1 MEILVAG
8 DYVPRNRINPLV
20 KDGNYEEIFGNV
32 QGIVK
37 SADYSIINFESPVT
51 EEGDKPIS
59 KSGPNLQC
67 TAKAVDAIK
76 YAGFDCAT
84 LANNHIRD
92 FGSDAVNRTIKL
104 LKDNGLDSVGAGKNI
119 KEAAK
124 TLYKDINGERL
135 AIINCAEHE
144 FSIAS
149 EEMAGANPLNPI
161 QQYYAIREAKEKA
174 DCVLVIIHGGHELHQ
189 LPSPRMQEIY
199 RFFIDAGADAVV
211 NGHQHCFSGYE
222 VYKEKPIFYGLGN
235 FCMDKSPIRVNQP
248 WNYGYMVKLSFNDG
262 NIVFELIPYE
272 QCGEKPGVFLLK
284 DRTAFDKRISEL
296 NKIIVSNEAL
306 KKATDDYYKSTEKKF
321 IVAHEPYSNIWLK
334 KLFSLHLLP
343 SFMSKKRMLNILNF
357 IECES
362 QRDRQII
369 AIKHKLNIE

>member
-1 MEILVAG
+1 MNILIAG
-8 DYVPRNRINPLV
+8 DYVPRNRLAPLV
-20 KDGNYEEIFGNV
+20 ESGRYENLFGEIRELV
-32 QGIVK
+32 C
-37 SADYSIINFESPVT
+37 SAEYSIINFESPIV
-51 EEGDKPIS
+51 EDGDKPIS
-59 KSGPNLQC
+59 KAGPNLRC
-67 TAKAVDAIK
+67 KAKAVDAIK
-76 YAGFDCAT
+76 YAGFNCAT

-92 FGSDAVNRTIKL
+92 YGSDAVNRTVRL
-104 LKDNGLDSVGAGKNI
+104 LQEKGLDSVGAGKNLQDAS
-119 KEAAK
+119 KV
-124 TLYKDINGERL
+124 LYREIRGVKL
-135 AIINCAEHE
+135 AIINCCEHE
-144 FSIAS
+144 FSIATDNR
-149 EEMAGANPLNPI
+149 AGANPLNCI
-161 QQYYAIREAKEKA
+161 QQFYKIQEAHEKA
-174 DCVLVIIHGGHELHQ
+174 DFVLVIVHGGHELHQ
-189 LPSPRMQEIY
+189 LPSPRMQETY
-199 RFFIDAGADAVV
+199 RFFIDAGADAVI

-222 VYKEKPIFYGLGN
+222 VYKGKPIFYGLGN
-235 FCMDKSPIRVNQP
+235 FCMDKSPIRVNDP

-262 NIVFELIPYE
+262 NIGFDIIPYE

>member
-1 MEILVAG
+1 MKIIITG

-272 QCGEKPGVFLLK
+272 QCGEKPCVRLLK
-284 DRTAFDKRISEL
+284 DRKTFDAKISEL
-296 NKIIVSNEAL
+296 NKIIVSYDAL